1 MQRRAPHGGSGQQY
15 RFEVGHGRNGS
26 RAAYLE
32 RHAVETRRGLLG
44 FEFIGYGPLGGFGR
58 KAQLTAHGE
67 IVDLDDYAVRG
78 EGQFAPRL
86 VPVVDIGVDLVGV
99 VADTRRIRDLEAPF
113 AGFLET
119 LPMARER
126 QFVASQ
132 LIERAIQSA
141 LGHDGRRLLLERS
154 GGGVAGIGEE
164 LLAVGLAL
172 GVEPVERGVGHQ
184 YFAPD
189 FEIIGPVLPAQAQG
203 DRTHRADVGRHVVAL
218 DAVAAR
224 HGAQK
229 PSVFVGERD
238 GRAVE
243 FQFADV
249 VRGPGFALDA
259 ADELVQFVQRVGV
272 AQRQHRVAVL
282 HGPELGRQVA
292 SHAHRRRVGVGV
304 FGVCALQI
312 LKFAH
317 HRVELEIRNLRGV
330 FDVIFEV
337 MQFEL
342 PAQLLDPFAYH
353 NP

>member
-1 MQRRAPHGGSGQQY
+1 
-15 RFEVGHGRNGS
+15 
-26 RAAYLE
+26 
-32 RHAVETRRGLLG
+32 
-44 FEFIGYGPLGGFGR
+44 
-58 KAQLTAHGE
+58 
-67 IVDLDDYAVRG
+67 
-78 EGQFAPRL
+78 
-86 VPVVDIGVDLVGV
+86 
-99 VADTRRIRDLEAPF
+99 
-113 AGFLET
+113 
-119 LPMARER
+119 MAREGQLVAR
-126 QFVASQ
+126 QLVECAV
-132 LIERAIQSA
+132 QSA
-141 LGHDGRRLLLERS
+141 PGHHGRRLLLERP
-154 GGGVAGIGEE
+154 GGGVAGVGEE

-172 GVEPVERGVGHQ
+172 GVEAVERGVGHQ
-184 YFAPD
+184 DLAAD
-189 FEIIGPVLPAQAQG
+189 FEEVGPVRAPQAQG
-203 DRTHRADVGRHVVAL
+203 HRAHGADIGRHVVAL
-218 DAVAAR
+218 DAVAAG
-224 HGAQK
+224 HGAHE
-229 PSVFVGERD
+229 PSVLVGERD

-312 LKFAH
+312 LEFAH
-317 HRVELEIRNLRGV
+317 HCVELEIRNLGGV

-342 PAQLLDPFAYH
+342 PAQLFDPFAYH